1 MRCPKCQSPLDSSNR
16 RLCVTCIGDAIN
28 NVGTNTYS
36 EQIHDA
42 KMNAGWYVK
51 RGHMAPVKKK

>member
-1 MRCPKCQSPLDSSNR
+1 MRCQNCQQPLDSPTR
-16 RLCVTCIGDAIN
+16 KLCVGCIGDAIN

-36 EQIHDA
+36 EKIHDA

-51 RGHMAPVKKK
+51 RGQMAPVKKK